1 MHLSEAIRI
10 IDSGQPV
17 KLEVLK
23 KDGSIME
30 MRNAV
35 SVSSYVRG
43 GIRRMKLL
51 DSAQIREIRERLII
65 SLNDEEIYI

>member
-1 MHLSEAIRI
+1 MHLNEAVRI
-10 IDSGQPV
+10 IESRQPV

-35 SVSSYVRG
+35 CVSSYVRG
-43 GIRRMKLL
+43 GTRRMKLL
-51 DSAQIREIRERLII
+51 DSAQIREIRDRLII

>member
-1 MHLSEAIRI
+1 MHLNEAVRI
-10 IDSGQPV
+10 IESRQPV

-35 SVSSYVRG
+35 CVSSYVRG
-43 GIRRMKLL
+43 GTRRMKLL
-51 DSAQIREIRERLII
+51 DSTQIREIRDRLII

>member
-1 MHLSEAIRI
+1 MHLSEAVRI
-10 IDSGQPV
+10 IESRQPV

-51 DSAQIREIRERLII
+51 DSDQIREIRDRLII